1 MAGTFR
7 DQILRV
13 GKASASFAD
22 LDTDGLPD
30 TSGVTFYG
38 LAAIFDAGKISGL
51 TRNFNDA
58 DHVRQGLGASL
69 TSPEG
74 FLTATGGAAF
84 GSANGTFI
92 GEEFGDLAVT
102 HRLRNV
108 GTGGSFA
115 STAFDALMTSTWEK
129 LTPSAVSTAV
139 SAAGAN
145 AGVFDVGTGDGSE
158 FTEGA
163 VIACVINNRI
173 EYAVVTDV
181 STDTIKVNPYFS
193 RALDSGDTVIHC
205 VNYYPKLGA
214 PTARDVFVTFDAG
227 GPSTA
232 ANIRRIAAGC
242 RLAGNSLTF
251 DGETAIMGHTIRPA
265 VVLPDDTNASVAQAS
280 EFGGAAC
287 QFVGSYTV
295 VGGDHSGTSAPVT
308 TARTALSMYGWS
320 AEMAFGVQP
329 SAPSQS
335 VLTRTTDLEITNA
348 TCRVTLTGTYAS
360 TLRNLLR
367 LEEQRTIVL
376 GMGPAAAGQGAALV
390 LTSASA
396 ADGATQVRGGDGDR
410 VEMEMIVEATDW
422 NGVSN
427 TTALASA
434 PFILAFP
441 MPAS

>member
-1 MAGTFR
+1 M
-7 DQILRV
+7 
-13 GKASASFAD
+13 
-22 LDTDGLPD
+22 
-30 TSGVTFYG
+30 
-38 LAAIFDAGKISGL
+38 
-51 TRNFNDA
+51 
-58 DHVRQGLGASL
+58 GA
-69 TSPEG
+69 
-74 FLTATGGAAF
+74 
-84 GSANGTFI
+84 
-92 GEEFGDLAVT
+92 
-102 HRLRNV
+102 
-108 GTGGSFA
+108 
-115 STAFDALMTSTWEK
+115 
-129 LTPSAVSTAV
+129 
-139 SAAGAN
+139 
-145 AGVFDVGTGDGSE
+145 
-158 FTEGA
+158 
-163 VIACVINNRI
+163 
-173 EYAVVTDV
+173 
-181 STDTIKVNPYFS
+181 
-193 RALDSGDTVIHC
+193 
-205 VNYYPKLGA
+205 
-214 PTARDVFVTFDAG
+214 
-227 GPSTA
+227 
-232 ANIRRIAAGC
+232 
-242 RLAGNSLTF
+242 
-251 DGETAIMGHTIRPA
+251 
-265 VVLPDDTNASVAQAS
+265 
-280 EFGGAAC
+280 
-287 QFVGSYTV
+287 
-295 VGGDHSGTSAPVT
+295 GTSAPVT